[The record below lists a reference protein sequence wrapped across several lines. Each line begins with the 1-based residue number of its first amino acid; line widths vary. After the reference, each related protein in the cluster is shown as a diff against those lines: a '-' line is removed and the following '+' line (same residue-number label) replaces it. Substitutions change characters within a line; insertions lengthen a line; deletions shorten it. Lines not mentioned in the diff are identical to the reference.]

1 MGAVNS
7 RLLRSWVWRAGGQ
20 PGAPG
25 EENEEEG
32 EERVAP
38 GVVEG
43 EQDGEEAGPSTS
55 QGGLKRKRGA
65 GGPSEKGL
73 PQKRNRAGA
82 ESAYEALFVR
92 GEDSDVQICALGA
105 TWHLHRA
112 YLCQAHYF
120 GAMFSG
126 AWRESNMSTIE
137 MQMPD
142 DNIDREAFHNV
153 LGFLYQ
159 DAMFITPNRVIPT
172 LATASLLQVEEIIQQ
187 CGEIM
192 RDTLCNRTVCRY
204 YHSADSYGLPTVRTM
219 CFEWLLDNLMTQ
231 SDEDL
236 LREISPALMKE
247 VIASAELVAME
258 VEMDVYNKLKKWMFL
273 QLHPTWSG
281 SYRTLLLEV
290 NLWLARYNR
299 ESPDSPFLETQ
310 QGRPFMPVFQQLR
323 LAYIISDLSC
333 ARTIDQDALIPAA
346 WINPV
351 YKQQWLT
358 LLRAEQT
365 RKSQPV
371 DIKVFNLQE
380 KSMRCG
386 AQIRRDETCHWRW
399 AGFNFGWDLLVSY
412 SDRRIVFGRSVLSK
426 CAVLGVSHLWHKK
439 IAFRLRL
446 TSLDK
451 AGRAMIR
458 IDTEYQMLALRKDQV
473 LEVANLQNQELTFPV
488 YVACNFLYVRRN
500 GHCPY

>member
-7 RLLRSWVWRAGGQ
+7 RLLRSWVWRAVRQ
-20 PGAPG
+20 PGDPG
-25 EENEEEG
+25 EEEEE
-32 EERVAP
+32 ERIAP
-38 GVVEG
+38 GDVED
-43 EQDGEEAGPSTS
+43 EEDGEEAGPSTS

-65 GGPSEKGL
+65 RGLPEKGH
-73 PQKRNRAGA
+73 PEKRNRAGTK
-82 ESAYEALFVR
+82 STYEALFVR

-112 YLCQAHYF
+112 YLCQAPYF
-120 GAMFSG
+120 RAMFSG

-153 LGFLYQ
+153 LSFLYQ
-159 DAMFITPNRVIPT
+159 DAMLITPNRVIPT
-172 LATASLLQVEEIIQQ
+172 LATASLLQVDELIQQ
-187 CGEIM
+187 CSELM
-192 RDTLCNRTVCRY
+192 RDTLCDRTVCSY
-204 YHSADSYGLPTVRTM
+204 YHSADSYGLPTIRTM
-219 CFEWLLDNLMTQ
+219 CFEWLLNNLMTQ
-231 SDEDL
+231 PDEDL
-236 LREISPALMKE
+236 LRDISPALMRE
-247 VIASAELVAME
+247 VIASADLVAME
-258 VEMDVYNKLKKWMFL
+258 TEMDVYHKLKKWMFL
-273 QLHPTWSG
+273 QLHPTWRG
-281 SYRTLLLEV
+281 SYKALLPEV

-299 ESPDSPFLETQ
+299 ESPDTSFLETQ
-310 QGRPFMPVFQQLR
+310 QGRPFVPVFQQLR
-323 LAYIISDLSC
+323 LAYIISDLSS
-333 ARTIDQDALIPAA
+333 AHTIDQDALIPAT

-358 LLRAEQT
+358 LLRAEET
-365 RKSQPV
+365 RKSRPV
-371 DIKVFNLQE
+371 DLKMFNLEE

-412 SDRRIVFGRSVLSK
+412 SDRRIVFGRSLLSK
-426 CAVLGVSHLWHKK
+426 SAVLGVSHLWHKK

-458 IDTEYQMLALRKDQV
+458 IDTEYQVLDLRKDQV

-488 YVACNFLYVRRN
+488 YVACNFLYLHGN
-500 GHCPY
+500 EHCPY